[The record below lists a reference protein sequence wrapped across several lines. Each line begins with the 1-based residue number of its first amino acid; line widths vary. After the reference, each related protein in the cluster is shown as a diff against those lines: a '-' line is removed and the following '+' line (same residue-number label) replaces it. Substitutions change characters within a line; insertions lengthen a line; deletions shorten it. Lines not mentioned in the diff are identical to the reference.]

1 MFVSECCAEVDHS
14 YGESLSLVCNKWGRT
29 QQRLDVHICST
40 NTHHSCWEIAAM
52 FDEILTRNHQE
63 SLPRNSTN
71 GADIFLKKHFGIRNG
86 GMTTARIGYSRAA
99 AHLNAFLLTLL
110 ISHLVRLFC
119 ALWTIWSLWE
129 DAMVHKGRCTDSQ
142 QTSVFVCF
150 LFCAAYLMKI
160 WWFMQLRK

>member
-1 MFVSECCAEVDHS
+1 MCVVLKWFTVMGNLCHWSAINEAEH
-14 YGESLSLVCNKWGRT
+14 NKG
-29 QQRLDVHICST
+29 ST
-40 NTHHSCWEIAAM
+40 STSAAQTRRSCWEIAAK

-86 GMTTARIGYSRAA
+86 GMTTARIGHSRAA

-119 ALWTIWSLWE
+119 ALWAIWSLWE
-129 DAMVHKGRCTDSQ
+129 DAMAHKGRCTDSQ

-150 LFCAAYLMKI
+150 RFCAAYLMKI